1 MEKSGSESVLRTVEP
16 INKARPRHS
25 LQDRCCISTTV
36 FVYLYLCIYVF
47 VLRRMKA
54 INEARARQCSGRTLL
69 GTGQDTDR
77 MEIYMG
83 SSSLGFGEEEKDQS
97 MCVFVS
103 VCLCVC
109 VSVCVSY
116 CKSISRVEAV

>member
-1 MEKSGSESVLRTVEP
+1 MTRKMEKSGSESLLRTGEP

-25 LQDRCCISTTV
+25 LRAGCCICV
-36 FVYLYLCIYVF
+36 FVT
-47 VLRRMKA
+47 RRMEA
-54 INEARARQCSGRTLL
+54 INKARARQCSGRTLL

-83 SSSLGFGEEEKDQS
+83 SSSLGFGEEEKGQS
-97 MCVFVS
+97 VFVLVS
-103 VCLCVC
+103 VCLRVC

-116 CKSISRVEAV
+116 CKFISTVEAV

>member
-16 INKARPRHS
+16 INRARPRHS
-25 LQDRCCISTTV
+25 LQDRCCICTTV

-83 SSSLGFGEEEKDQS
+83 SSSLGFKEEEKGQS
-97 MCVFVS
+97 MCVFVF
-103 VCLCVC
+103 LCVC
-109 VSVCVSY
+109 VFVFLCVCLTASP
-116 CKSISRVEAV
+116 SVEAV